1 MLSNGTASALLCMK
15 YIYVSKEERI
25 HIELRKEG
33 KRTFANFLAK
43 NTLYLEKIIRSLK
56 WYTWHIGISVIMI
69 SI

>member
-33 KRTFANFLAK
+33 KRTFANFQAK
-43 NTLYLEKIIRSLK
+43 WTSFWSKI
-56 WYTWHIGISVIMI
+56 
-69 SI
+69 

>member
-33 KRTFANFLAK
+33 KRTFANFQAK
-43 NTLYLEKIIRSLK
+43 LTSFWSKI
-56 WYTWHIGISVIMI
+56 
-69 SI
+69 